1 MLEFIIAISSA
12 IIISAICSLLEASL
26 YSLPISQV
34 EMMAQSGSPSGRL
47 LKKLRLRI
55 DRPISAILTM
65 NTIANTAGA
74 AISGSFAVAIF
85 GNKWLGLFSAIFTLS
100 ILIFSEVIPKTIGVV
115 YSPKIARW
123 IGYPIQLLVWVFT
136 PIIWF
141 LGLVTR
147 LITRRSMILK
157 VSAEEIIALA
167 NVSQRGGE
175 IHADEEK
182 AIRNILLLKKKV
194 AREIMTPR
202 TVVFSLSEHITLKEA
217 KEKGGFL
224 PHSRIPVYDKD
235 PEDIVGLVLRMDIL
249 QALAD
254 DRENLKI
261 ADLMRPV
268 HFVLESVTADKLLR
282 EFLERRQ
289 HLFIVIDEFGGL
301 SGVVT
306 LEDVLEEIVGKEI
319 VDEFDKVEDMRE
331 LARMRRKEFLSKR
344 GM

>member
-1 MLEFIIAISSA
+1 MTELVIAICSA
-12 IIISAICSLLEASL
+12 VFISAVCSLLEASL
-26 YSLPISQV
+26 YSLPLSQV
-34 EMMAQSGSPSGRL
+34 EMMAQSGSSAGRI
-47 LKKLRLRI
+47 LKRLRFRI
-55 DRPISAILTM
+55 DRSISAILTL

-74 AISGSFAVAIF
+74 AISGYYAVAIL
-85 GNKWLGLFSAIFTLS
+85 GNKWIGLFSGLFTLA
-100 ILIFSEVIPKTIGVV
+100 ILLFSEVIPKTIGVV
-115 YSPKIARW
+115 YSPRIAKW
-123 IGYPIQLLVWVFT
+123 IAHPIQLFVWFFH
-136 PIIWF
+136 PIIWIM
-141 LGLVTR
+141 GLATR
-147 LITRRSMILK
+147 IITRKRPDMK

-167 NVSQRGGE
+167 NVSQRAGE

-202 TVVFSLSEHITLKEA
+202 TVVFSLSEHLTLKEA
-217 KEKGGFL
+217 RVKGGVW

-254 DRENLKI
+254 DREDMKI

-268 HFVLESVTADKLLR
+268 HFVPESITADRLLR

-306 LEDVLEEIVGKEI
+306 LEDVFEEIVGKEI
-319 VDEFDKVEDMRE
+319 VDEFDKAEDMRE
-331 LARMRRKEFLSKR
+331 LARTKRREFLNRR
-344 GM
+344 GV

>member
-1 MLEFIIAISSA
+1 
-12 IIISAICSLLEASL
+12 
-26 YSLPISQV
+26 
-34 EMMAQSGSPSGRL
+34 MMAQSGRATGRI
-47 LKKLRLRI
+47 LKRLRYKI
-55 DRPISAILTM
+55 DRPISAILTL

-74 AISGSFAVAIF
+74 AVSASFAVALF
-85 GNKWLGLFSAIFTLS
+85 GNQWLGLFSALFTLA
-100 ILIFSEVIPKTIGVV
+100 ILLFSEVIPKTIGVV
-115 YSPKIARW
+115 YSPRLANW
-123 IGYPIQLLVWVFT
+123 VALPIQVFVWVFH
-136 PIIWF
+136 PVIWL
-141 LGLVTR
+141 LGFVTGF
-147 LITRRSMILK
+147 ITRKRLDIK
-157 VSAEEIIALA
+157 VSSDEIMALA
-167 NVSQRGGE
+167 NISQRAGE

-182 AIRNILLLKKKV
+182 AIKNILLLKKKV

-202 TVVFSLSEHITLKEA
+202 TVVFSLSEHLTLKEA
-217 KEKGGFL
+217 RQKGGVW

-235 PEDIVGLVLRMDIL
+235 TEDIVGLVLRMDIL

-268 HFVLESVTADKLLR
+268 HFVPESATADRLLR

-319 VDEFDKVEDMRE
+319 VDEFDKAEDMRE
-331 LARMRRKEFLSKR
+331 LARMRRKEFLDRRDRFKEQI
-344 GM
+344 